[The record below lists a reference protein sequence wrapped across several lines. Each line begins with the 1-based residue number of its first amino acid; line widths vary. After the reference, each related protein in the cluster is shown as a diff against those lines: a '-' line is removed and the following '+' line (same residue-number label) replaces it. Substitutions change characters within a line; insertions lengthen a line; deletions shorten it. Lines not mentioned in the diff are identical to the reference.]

1 MSGERARWSPRR
13 IPPRALPVGMV
24 AIAGVLYAIGSLL
37 GWGGTAFISWA
48 EAAAALI
55 AAGALLAAS
64 RRPAAEAAAP
74 GTVPAPPGDAVD
86 PDGMPDEAP
95 APSVWRASWRWLG
108 IAAASWC
115 VAAFGSALSST
126 VSSRSA
132 LSLSVT
138 DLFYL
143 GAVGALVTGLIV
155 PIRLPRDAYTWVRYA
170 ADTYVCAGALFV
182 LGWVAQFSG
191 LYHRSGETPPEFL
204 LELLYPLIDIVVVC
218 GALPFVLSSSR
229 GHRRTAWTA
238 YGALVAF
245 AVADIVTTVVRLRG
259 GAPADDPADI
269 LRLGGLLLL
278 ILIPLTTAAPAA
290 PPQAGDPLADDPEDD
305 PEVARPPSG
314 TLPGGTAGVPAVVP
328 SDVPDDGR
336 LIGPG
341 IATAAAAAAAA
352 LFVAGHSLTGSNGLE
367 PVVPMVAGTATLVVL
382 GRLAGLLRENQRL
395 RRAVGAGE
403 DHFRALSESIND
415 AVLIC
420 DLKGIVQYVS
430 AGALRTYHY
439 TPRELLG
446 RSLHEIIHP
455 EDLPRVRAGFLEFV
469 KGEDGEDGEDGG
481 AGWEAVGDPDDEARA
496 AGGGGAPA
504 DDSEEPADDAVPA
517 ADAVDAV
524 VRDAGNGTLRLAC
537 RVRAADGTWLPTES
551 TITRYSGTGQAPGR
565 LLITTRDLSEQ
576 AALRRQVTH
585 LTFHDGLTG
594 LPNRAYF
601 EERTREVL
609 SRQRSGGRV
618 AVLFVD
624 LDGFT
629 AVNDSAGH
637 AAGDQVLAQAARRLR
652 GTVQAEDTVCR
663 WGGDEF
669 AVLVRLPAGIRSEA
683 RNAGLA
689 LTGGAG
695 GASPQNDAEGAG
707 GGPGA
712 AETRAAVELAER
724 MLRVLTLEPYKV
736 GGKGIALTAS
746 IGIAFAGDEEEPGGP
761 GAGASGRPGG
771 RPGPRASAAAG
782 RRLRRSAADLI
793 RNGDL
798 AMARAKELGGGRV
811 EVFAPHMH
819 SDVVR
824 RLELGGDLRRAMAE
838 EQFAVEFQPVVELAT
853 SRVTGVEALLRWWRG
868 SESVPPERFIGPA
881 EESGLMVPLGD
892 WVLREACRE
901 VAGWRG
907 EAWDIGLSVN
917 FTARQIAAPRFVES
931 VAAALAETGLPPSAL
946 TLEVRE
952 EVLVEDAGQSVARL
966 SELRDLGVRLAIDD
980 FGTGYASLAYLGQLP
995 VDIIKID
1002 PSFVA
1007 GLGSD
1012 ETLTLLT
1019 RTIVRLGSDL
1029 GLTVVAEGIERPEQL
1044 ELLREMECPRGQ
1056 GYLVARPMGAGRVAS
1071 LVRTN
1076 LESHAGSRDLP
1087 PGAIALPLGEP
1098 PMEPP
1103 MPSRMVR

>member
-1 MSGERARWSPRR
+1 MGGDRARWSPRR
-13 IPPRALPVGMV
+13 VPPRALPVGMV

-37 GWGGTAFISWA
+37 GWGGTAFISWG
-48 EAAAALI
+48 EAAAAVI
-55 AAGALLAAS
+55 AAGTLLAAS
-64 RRPAAEAAAP
+64 RRPSGTGSATGAADDDPAGDVADSE
-74 GTVPAPPGDAVD
+74 GTPP
-86 PDGMPDEAP
+86 
-95 APSVWRASWRWLG
+95 PSVWRASWRWFG

-115 VAAFGSALSST
+115 VAAFGSAVSST

-143 GAVGALVTGLIV
+143 VAVGALVTGLIV
-155 PIRLPRDAYTWVRYA
+155 PIRLPRDAYPWVRYA

-191 LYHRSGETPPEFL
+191 LYHRSGETPSEFL
-204 LELLYPLIDIVVVC
+204 LELLYPLIDIVLVC

-245 AVADIVTTVVRLRG
+245 AAADIVTTVVRLRG
-259 GAPADDPADI
+259 GAPVDDPADI

-278 ILIPLTTAAPAA
+278 ILIPLTGAAPAA
-290 PPQAGDPLADDPEDD
+290 PGEVDDPPAGEPAQGPVWDVPGDPAMGPAGAD
-305 PEVARPPSG
+305 G
-314 TLPGGTAGVPAVVP
+314 TDGPGG
-328 SDVPDDGR
+328 GR

-352 LFVAGHSLTGSNGLE
+352 LFVAGHSLTGANGLE
-367 PVVPMVAGTATLVVL
+367 PVVPLVAGTATLVVL
-382 GRLAGLLRENQRL
+382 ARLAGLLRENQLL
-395 RRAVGAGE
+395 RGAVGAGE
-403 DHFRALSESIND
+403 EHFRALSESIND

-420 DLKGIVQYVS
+420 DLRGIVQYVS
-430 AGALRTYHY
+430 AGALRTYSY
-439 TPRELLG
+439 TPKELLG
-446 RSLHEIIHP
+446 RSLHEIVHP
-455 EDLPRVRAGFLEFV
+455 EDLPRVRAGFAEFLA
-469 KGEDGEDGEDGG
+469 GED
-481 AGWEAVGDPDDEARA
+481 
-496 AGGGGAPA
+496 A
-504 DDSEEPADDAVPA
+504 DDTDDAEEGWGAAADDPVDDPVDDAVPGSA
-517 ADAVDAV
+517 DQADAVAPV
-524 VRDAGNGTLRLAC
+524 VRELGDGTLRLAC

-551 TITRYSGTGQAPGR
+551 TITRYSGTGDAPGR
-565 LLITTRDLSEQ
+565 LLIITRDLSEQ

-601 EERTREVL
+601 EERTRELL
-609 SRQRSGGRV
+609 SRQPSGGRV

-652 GTVQAEDTVCR
+652 GTVQADDTVCR

-669 AVLVRLPAGIRSEA
+669 AVLVQLPA
-683 RNAGLA
+683 
-689 LTGGAG
+689 
-695 GASPQNDAEGAG
+695 DGAG
-707 GGPGA
+707 GGAEA
-712 AETRAAVELAER
+712 AETPAAVELAER

-746 IGIAFAGDEEEPGGP
+746 IGIAFAGDEE
-761 GAGASGRPGG
+761 AGATAAGRAGRSGT
-771 RPGPRASAAAG
+771 AAG

-931 VAAALAETGLPPSAL
+931 VAAALEETGLPPSAL

-1029 GLTVVAEGIERPEQL
+1029 GLTVVAEGIERPEQF

-1056 GYLVARPMGAGRVAS
+1056 GYLVARPMGAGRVES

-1076 LESHAGSRDLP
+1076 LEARDLP
-1087 PGAIALPLGEP
+1087 GEIALPLD
-1098 PMEPP
+1098 EPP